1 MSFFLLYLYK
11 FCNHP
16 GIPVNFRKERVRMLK
31 RWTLRIVLSV
41 MLLAAFS
48 AAAQAEESDN
58 WYDAAQE
65 EYFWE
70 EQQAI
75 VFPDVTAEH
84 WSYDDVMYLYRNG
97 IIGGFPDG
105 TFRPDEKVTTG
116 QALKMI
122 ILAAGYAEPETVASH
137 WARGYL
143 NFALDAGILERG
155 EITDLDVNMSRLLTA
170 KVAARALG
178 VTRSDSQQKFTD
190 TNDDSV
196 HALTEIGVIGGYPD
210 GTYRPNGSLTR
221 AELSAIVSR
230 IYAYRLDQNG
240 GSTSDAPSEDPED
253 LDSDEPI
260 ELRTT
265 DDGVEFIKARE
276 GFTAKAYWDY
286 QQYSIGYGSYCE
298 KDEYPDGITEKQ
310 ADRLLRKRLQSF
322 EEKINAFLDTN
333 HIRLSEQEYDALVS
347 FTYNNGDYWMREKN
361 QSRLASLLISGNYS
375 VNEFASAFGIWC
387 HVTTSSGT
395 EIHDGLIDRR
405 LRELKLFF
413 YGEYSARNTDGFNY
427 VIFQTDKGTLE
438 VDVAVYETGSYYDP
452 MFEASCDDDEFFGWV
467 TEDGLVI
474 DENTRVEDDL
484 TVTALWRSKAE
495 GWF

>member
-1 MSFFLLYLYK
+1 
-11 FCNHP
+11 
-16 GIPVNFRKERVRMLK
+16 MLK

-427 VIFQTDKGTLE
+427 VIFQTDKGSLE

-484 TVTALWRSKAE
+484 TVTALWRSEAE